1 MQLPDMSLNRRS
13 FFRQTG
19 ALALGAA
26 AGLAT
31 PSAFAAADPRRRR
44 LLRAAHLTDIHV
56 SPDNHAPEGMAAAL
70 RHAQGRADKP
80 DILLFGG
87 DCIGDAL
94 GTPKPQVLVQWGIWD
109 RVMAAELKT
118 PAYQCIGNH
127 DIFGWNQRDQPDLP
141 QDPAYGKTLAL
152 EHLGLKERYYSFDHA
167 GWHFVV
173 LDSMELNHSNN
184 QGYLA
189 RLDDIQFAW
198 LARDLAATPAAMPVC
213 VLSHIPILSTAAFLD
228 GENAGTGTWIV
239 PGAWMHI
246 DARRIKDLF
255 KQHPN
260 VKVCLSGHLH
270 MEDDTTYL
278 GVRYLCNGAVCGGWW
293 KGKHDEFGPAY
304 ALVDFYDDGSV
315 ENQIVAYGA

>member
-70 RHAQGRADKP
+70 RHAQGQADKP

-109 RVMAAELKT
+109 RVMAAELKI

-198 LARDLAATPAAMPVC
+198 LARDLAATPTAMPVC

-304 ALVDFYDDGSV
+304 ALIDFYDDGSV